1 MDSKQEEINEISSA
15 VNELLVKV
23 EKLKTKLE
31 SLCKETGGCDH
42 IKKINREIL
51 RKKERD
57 ILNATHIN
65 TLREEE

>member
-1 MDSKQEEINEISSA
+1 
-15 VNELLVKV
+15 
-23 EKLKTKLE
+23 
-31 SLCKETGGCDH
+31 LCKETGGCDH

>member
-23 EKLKTKLE
+23 EKVKTKLD
-31 SLCKETGGCDH
+31 SLCDETGACDQ
-42 IKKINREIL
+42 IKKINQQIL
-51 RKKERD
+51 RKKD
-57 ILNATHIN
+57 SILNATHID

>member
-57 ILNATHIN
+57 ILNATNIN
-65 TLREEE
+65 TLRKEK

>member
-23 EKLKTKLE
+23 EKLKSKLD
-31 SLCKETGGCDH
+31 SLCKETGACDQ
-42 IKKINREIL
+42 IKKINQQIL
-51 RKKERD
+51 RKKEHN

-65 TLREEE
+65 ALREEE

>member
-57 ILNATHIN
+57 ILNATNIN
-65 TLREEE
+65 TLRKEE

>member
-1 MDSKQEEINEISSA
+1 MDFNKDEIQQISSSINELF
-15 VNELLVKV
+15 EKV
-23 EKLKTKLE
+23 DRLKSKLDN
-31 SLCKETGGCDH
+31 LCKETGGCDQ

-65 TLREEE
+65 TLREEK

>member
-42 IKKINREIL
+42 IKQMNREIL

-57 ILNATHIN
+57 ILNATNIN
-65 TLREEE
+65 TLRKEK